1 MNSVDQIPREVSAV
15 SEVSRRAQQNLELS
29 IRCAPDAPH
38 GLGQTRGS
46 PSGSACELG
55 DPGQRAPSLQ
65 AWFPPFHFE
74 LGIVLKIKAEVIYLQ
89 TVYLTFVPPTDGI
102 FLT

>member
-1 MNSVDQIPREVSAV
+1 MHAHMHMHAHTLHTRTCVRTHYTLTEKDTLKSL
-15 SEVSRRAQQNLELS
+15 SEIFL
-29 IRCAPDAPH
+29 
-38 GLGQTRGS
+38 
-46 PSGSACELG
+46 
-55 DPGQRAPSLQ
+55 
-65 AWFPPFHFE
+65 PFHFE